1 MLKKTS
7 AKGVKKMR
15 SVTPMKTA
23 KIGYIVMSSLFC
35 LLGIVLLFTPD
46 ASALWIGRLLGIGM
60 IVFGAVKLVGYFSR
74 DLFRLAFQY
83 DLAFGILLMVLGIVT
98 LSHPGDAMSFLCVMF
113 GIPVLADGLFK
124 IQIAVDARRFGLRR
138 WWLILTE
145 AILAAILGLV
155 LIFRLTDSAR
165 VLTVLLGI
173 TMLAEG
179 ILNLST
185 VITAVKIVKN
195 QKPDVIDAEFYESE
209 E

>member
-1 MLKKTS
+1 
-7 AKGVKKMR
+7 MR

-23 KIGYIVMSSLFC
+23 KIGYIVLSAVLCVLGLVLILFPEFSASMLGVAC
-35 LLGIVLLFTPD
+35 GIVRILF
-46 ASALWIGRLLGIGM
+46 GI
-60 IVFGAVKLVGYFSR
+60 VKLVGYFSR
-74 DLFRLAFQY
+74 DLYRLAFQY
-83 DLAFGILLMVLGIVT
+83 DLACGCLLILLGAVMLLRPDSLLNFICVALGIYILT
-98 LSHPGDAMSFLCVMF
+98 
-113 GIPVLADGLFK
+113 DGLFK

>member
-1 MLKKTS
+1 MRNVRATGPLWAVKT
-7 AKGVKKMR
+7 
-15 SVTPMKTA
+15 
-23 KIGYIVMSSLFC
+23 GYIVVSVLFC
-35 LLGIVLLFTPD
+35 VLGVVLLVMSERCVP
-46 ASALWIGRLLGIGM
+46 WIGRALGIGM
-60 IVFGAVKLVGYFSR
+60 VVCGAIKLGGYFSK

-83 DLAFGILLMVLGIVT
+83 DLAFGILLIAVGIIT
-98 LSHPGDAMSFLCVMF
+98 LCHPGEAMSFLCVIF

>member
-1 MLKKTS
+1 
-7 AKGVKKMR
+7 MR

-23 KIGYIVMSSLFC
+23 KIGYIVLSAVLCVLGLVLILFPEFSASMLGVAC
-35 LLGIVLLFTPD
+35 GIVLILF
-46 ASALWIGRLLGIGM
+46 GI
-60 IVFGAVKLVGYFSR
+60 VKLVGYFSR
-74 DLFRLAFQY
+74 DLYRLAFQY
-83 DLAFGILLMVLGIVT
+83 DLASGCLLILLGIVM
-98 LSHPGDAMSFLCVMF
+98 LLRPDSLLNFICVAL
-113 GIPVLADGLFK
+113 GIYILTDGLFK

-165 VLTVLLGI
+165 VLTVFLGI

>member
-1 MLKKTS
+1 
-7 AKGVKKMR
+7 MR

-23 KIGYIVMSSLFC
+23 KIGYIVLSAVLCVLGLVLILFPEFSASMLGVAC
-35 LLGIVLLFTPD
+35 GIVLILF
-46 ASALWIGRLLGIGM
+46 GI
-60 IVFGAVKLVGYFSR
+60 VKLVGYFSR
-74 DLFRLAFQY
+74 DLYRLAFQY
-83 DLAFGILLMVLGIVT
+83 NLACGCLLILLCAVMLLRPDSLLNFICVALGIYILT
-98 LSHPGDAMSFLCVMF
+98 
-113 GIPVLADGLFK
+113 DGLFK
-124 IQIAVDARRFGLRR
+124 IQIAVDARHFGLRC

>member
-1 MLKKTS
+1 
-7 AKGVKKMR
+7 
-15 SVTPMKTA
+15 MKTA
-23 KIGYIVMSSLFC
+23 KIGYIVLSAVLCVLGLVLILFPEFSASMLGVAC
-35 LLGIVLLFTPD
+35 GIVLILF
-46 ASALWIGRLLGIGM
+46 GI
-60 IVFGAVKLVGYFSR
+60 VKLVGYFSR
-74 DLFRLAFQY
+74 DLYRLAFQY
-83 DLAFGILLMVLGIVT
+83 DLACGCLLILLGAVMLLRPDSLLNFICVALGIYILT
-98 LSHPGDAMSFLCVMF
+98 
-113 GIPVLADGLFK
+113 DGLFK

-155 LIFRLTDSAR
+155 LIFRLTDSTR
-165 VLTVLLGI
+165 VLTVFLGI

>member
-1 MLKKTS
+1 
-7 AKGVKKMR
+7 MR

-23 KIGYIVMSSLFC
+23 KIGYIVLSAVLCALGLVLILFPEFSASMLGVAC
-35 LLGIVLLFTPD
+35 GIVMILF
-46 ASALWIGRLLGIGM
+46 GI
-60 IVFGAVKLVGYFSR
+60 VKLVGYFSR
-74 DLFRLAFQY
+74 DLYRLAFQY
-83 DLAFGILLMVLGIVT
+83 DLASGCLLILLGIVM
-98 LSHPGDAMSFLCVMF
+98 LLRPDSLLNFICVAL
-113 GIPVLADGLFK
+113 GIYILTDGLFK
-124 IQIAVDARRFGLRR
+124 IQIAVDAKRFGLRG

-145 AILAAILGLV
+145 AILAAVLGLV

-185 VITAVKIVKN
+185 VITAVKIVRN

>member
-1 MLKKTS
+1 M
-7 AKGVKKMR
+7 
-15 SVTPMKTA
+15 
-23 KIGYIVMSSLFC
+23 I
-35 LLGIVLLFTPD
+35 LLGAVMLLRPD
-46 ASALWIGRLLGIGM
+46 SLLNFICVALGI
-60 IVFGAVKLVGYFSR
+60 Y
-74 DLFRLAFQY
+74 
-83 DLAFGILLMVLGIVT
+83 ILT
-98 LSHPGDAMSFLCVMF
+98 
-113 GIPVLADGLFK
+113 DGLFK

-165 VLTVLLGI
+165 VLTVFLGI

>member
-1 MLKKTS
+1 MSTTMEIDLVYLWVDGNDPAWLAKKNAYLPADKRVDPEAAGECRFVENDELRYSLRS
-7 AKGVKKMR
+7 AER
-15 SVTPMKTA
+15 YAPW
-23 KIGYIVMSSLFC
+23 IRRIYIL
-35 LLGIVLLFTPD
+35 T
-46 ASALWIGRLLGIGM
+46 
-60 IVFGAVKLVGYFSR
+60 
-74 DLFRLAFQY
+74 
-83 DLAFGILLMVLGIVT
+83 
-98 LSHPGDAMSFLCVMF
+98 
-113 GIPVLADGLFK
+113 DGLFK

>member
-1 MLKKTS
+1 
-7 AKGVKKMR
+7 MR

-23 KIGYIVMSSLFC
+23 KIGYIVLSAVLCVLGLVLILFPKFSASMLGVAC
-35 LLGIVLLFTPD
+35 GIVLILF
-46 ASALWIGRLLGIGM
+46 GI
-60 IVFGAVKLVGYFSR
+60 VKLVGYFSR
-74 DLFRLAFQY
+74 DLYRLAFQY
-83 DLAFGILLMVLGIVT
+83 DLACGCLLILLGAVMLLRPDSLLNFICVALGIYILT
-98 LSHPGDAMSFLCVMF
+98 
-113 GIPVLADGLFK
+113 DGLFK